1 MQDIPTLDGKDKTV
15 WQLAMQGRLTQMF
28 RHASQAAL
36 KGRKWFPEMW
46 RHVRVDEEEKD
57 EEEEEDDDEDAVAA
71 GGAEDPPQTEP
82 QAEPPSLAEGGHATT
97 PPNSP
102 SSESWFDAQ
111 FHMHRGCDRY

>member
-1 MQDIPTLDGKDKTV
+1 
-15 WQLAMQGRLTQMF
+15 MF

-82 QAEPPSLAEGGHATT
+82 QAEPHDTT
-97 PPNSP
+97 PPNNP
-102 SSESWFDAQ
+102 SSGSWFDLQ
-111 FHMHRGCDRY
+111 FDIHLGRDADRY